1 MRRKRASHL
10 AMMQQRAERVQTAQ
24 RVKAPARQG
33 NRSVLCDGDL
43 NVIQRE
49 RGRGNKRKGGEGG
62 GVARRCTPQ
71 VRVSPRQG
79 ATSGGTRAKNAE
91 IAESELRRCVKSN
104 GEGKR
109 GGQRRKKEKRWRGR
123 GCSPQASQSPS
134 HEAAVGGASAEKAES
149 TESEVSV

>member
-62 GVARRCTPQ
+62 GVARRKCA
-71 VRVSPRQG
+71 SHL
-79 ATSGGTRAKNAE
+79 A
-91 IAESELRRCVKSN
+91 RRN
-104 GEGKR
+104 IGWNEGKKCR
-109 GGQRRKKEKRWRGR
+109 D
-123 GCSPQASQSPS
+123 C
-134 HEAAVGGASAEKAES
+134 
-149 TESEVSV
+149 